1 MKKLTHIDSSGEAA
15 MVDVSSKPLQAREA
29 VARGEI
35 RWKATQA
42 LVQSQKIAGA
52 TLLRRRGWRVWQQK
66 NR

>member
-1 MKKLTHIDSSGEAA
+1 